1 MKKPAV
7 CTRDVN
13 GFFARAKDG
22 ARRADAL
29 QATPPLGP
37 EASRALLEVVGR
49 VSLTEKRRTEL
60 AALAEKAQEAFN
72 RPWPERERQTQL
84 ILGNMRTRLTL

>member
-1 MKKPAV
+1 MEKPAV

-72 RPWPERERQTQL
+72 RPWPERKANP
-84 ILGNMRTRLTL
+84 IDFG

>member
-1 MKKPAV
+1 MASLLGPKMEHVVPMPCKQHP
-7 CTRDVN
+7 
-13 GFFARAKDG
+13 
-22 ARRADAL
+22 L
-29 QATPPLGP
+29 LGP

-72 RPWPERERQTQL
+72 RPWPERKANP
-84 ILGNMRTRLTL
+84 IDFG

>member
-37 EASRALLEVVGR
+37 EASRALLDSRALLEVVGR

-72 RPWPERERQTQL
+72 RPWPEREANP
-84 ILGNMRTRLTL
+84 IDFG